1 MAKDIDIKELVKLAA
16 AEGAKVALET
26 VEKEQQKARRGRKD
40 RRLRNTKLLLK
51 NYRLLKEHCE
61 GAVYIDEQVED
72 ESIIDI
78 MNMMEEHNYSD
89 KVFVESIQ
97 KSVARTHLMMQ
108 HIERMMNIY
117 RVVCE
122 KSGKEEDIRNYWIV
136 WHSYI
141 TDERLTVEEIA
152 ERFNV
157 DRSTIYRA
165 INSGAEILSA
175 LFSGLMASTKD
186 DATNMQLTCDND
198 L

>member
-1 MAKDIDIKELVKLAA
+1 
-16 AEGAKVALET
+16 
-26 VEKEQQKARRGRKD
+26 
-40 RRLRNTKLLLK
+40 
-51 NYRLLKEHCE
+51 
-61 GAVYIDEQVED
+61 
-72 ESIIDI
+72 
-78 MNMMEEHNYSD
+78 MNMMEEHHYSD

-152 ERFNV
+152 DRFNV

-165 INSGAEILSA
+165 INSGVEILSA
-175 LFSGLMASTKD
+175 LFFGIDGINKR
-186 DATNMQLTCDND
+186 
-198 L
+198 

>member
-1 MAKDIDIKELVKLAA
+1 MAKDIDVKELVKLAA
-16 AEGAKVALET
+16 AEGARVALAT

-61 GAVYIDEQVED
+61 GAVYTDEQVED
-72 ESIIDI
+72 ESIVDL
-78 MNMMEEHNYSD
+78 MNMMEEHHYSD

-141 TDERLTVEEIA
+141 TDERLTVEEVA
-152 ERFNV
+152 DRFNV

-175 LFSGLMASTKD
+175 LFFGIDGINKK
-186 DATNMQLTCDND
+186 
-198 L
+198 